1 MPVCDVKNSRA
12 FQQSFPL
19 CVHKNQC
26 THFIHMYICVYLI
39 KFVDSCSLI
48 FYFVFLEKLLYY
60 ALFHFLV
67 QIICRLYSQ
76 YIHQYTPLYLRVSE
90 QVFCQC
96 KTSDQLQ
103 MHLLACHRKH
113 FACCC
118 YTPKQHF
125 IAMACGQCDIEYW
138 KENKMVRNIDL
149 KSRQG
154 ARLSS

>member
-1 MPVCDVKNSRA
+1 MLKNKKVIMPVCDVKNSRA

-39 KFVDSCSLI
+39 KFV
-48 FYFVFLEKLLYY
+48 EKLLYY

-90 QVFCQC
+90 
-96 KTSDQLQ
+96 
-103 MHLLACHRKH
+103 
-113 FACCC
+113 
-118 YTPKQHF
+118 
-125 IAMACGQCDIEYW
+125 
-138 KENKMVRNIDL
+138 
-149 KSRQG
+149 
-154 ARLSS
+154 